1 MRGATEVK
9 PPQFADA
16 IVEVTETGNSLRANN
31 LRIIAEVLQSTTRF
45 VANKQAIADEWK
57 RAKIDNLA
65 LMLKSC
71 LAAEG
76 KVGLMMNVR
85 RADLPRVLEQLPAAS
100 ETRLLSFAIR
110 DPGTGSTST
119 PSWTNHLCG
128 SWFPS

>member
-1 MRGATEVK
+1 M
-9 PPQFADA
+9 
-16 IVEVTETGNSLRANN
+16 EVTETGSSLRANN

-45 VANKQAIADEWK
+45 VANKAAIADDWK

-85 RADLPRVLEQLPAAS
+85 RVDLPSVLEQLPASAKADGLVAVGPRLGGRQHDRRRIVRARRRAAS
-100 ETRLLSFAIR
+100 
-110 DPGTGSTST
+110 
-119 PSWTNHLCG
+119 
-128 SWFPS
+128 